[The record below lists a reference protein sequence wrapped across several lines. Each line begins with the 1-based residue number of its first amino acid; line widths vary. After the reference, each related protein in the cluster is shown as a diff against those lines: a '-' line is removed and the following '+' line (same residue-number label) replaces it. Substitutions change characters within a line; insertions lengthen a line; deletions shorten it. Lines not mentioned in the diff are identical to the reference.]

1 MGLNYWLFVA
11 ATLTLTAFIGYG
23 TFATARLLRV
33 WRPDRNLLLLP
44 EENVM
49 RLLFILVCL
58 ILGRLSGL
66 PPEQLGWVAPHPVT
80 QVTLGTGIGLAL
92 GLFFFLTTRWVIRF
106 TGQRFYSTVIIEY
119 VVPGNLTEA
128 LLVTL
133 ALVPVV
139 ILEELLF
146 RSLLLGGLAPILP
159 VSGLV
164 VGLGLLFGLLHSPQG
179 LWGMAGASLAGILF
193 GLLFLWQGS
202 LLTPII
208 AHYLANWLQ
217 ILLAMRWREP
227 LADESR
233 EASG

>member
-1 MGLNYWLFVA
+1 MGINYWLFVA

-33 WRPDRNLLLLP
+33 WRPDHNLLLLP
-44 EENVM
+44 EENMM
-49 RLLFILVCL
+49 RLFFILVCL
-58 ILGRLSGL
+58 LLGRLSGL
-66 PPEQLGWVAPHPVT
+66 PPEQLGWVAPRPVT
-80 QVTLGTGIGLAL
+80 QALLGAGIGLAL

-119 VVPGNLTEA
+119 VVPRGGTEA
-128 LLVTL
+128 ILVTL
-133 ALVPVV
+133 ALIPVV
-139 ILEELLF
+139 VLEELLF

-202 LLTPII
+202 LLTPIV
-208 AHYLANWLQ
+208 AHYLANWVQ
-217 ILLAMRWREP
+217 ILLAMRWREGV
-227 LADESR
+227 SR
-233 EASG
+233 